1 MHACISGEI
10 KQDFAG
16 DFHVPKKMSST
27 LFVRPEGGSEAFVT
41 TML

>member
-16 DFHVPKKMSST
+16 DFQKMSST